1 MNGHAP
7 RLDSL
12 ARLAEVLN
20 LDLYFG
26 PPHGTPVPAATT
38 ATPAERPVPGP
49 TAPGPDARD
58 VLAAIRALNRVVHAL
73 GPAAGRAAPAPARAA
88 VGGDRLHAVGDR
100 WFRDDWMRRRGL
112 DPSVCR
118 LAEVTGSDMEPTLP
132 DGTVVL
138 VDRADRDPQPVS
150 VYLLRL
156 VDGHRVRRLG
166 LEGNRWRMLGDH
178 PHCPPID
185 LPNTARIVG
194 RVAWSAREHPAD
206 GRDGLGTVYEMLA
219 RFAVLRAGVAAGVDR
234 FDAAGERDEL
244 RRELGDLTDER
255 FARLLGRL
263 ADEALRRPDGA
274 RVLRR
279 ALANAGAAER

>member
-1 MNGHAP
+1 MLAPSRVPAFGTLRRRAPMDISAVQREIESALRREGLSRAAASRLAQGNPSLVKNIMNGHAP

-26 PPHGTPVPAATT
+26 PPRNTPAPAETA
-38 ATPAERPVPGP
+38 ATPADRPVPGP
-49 TAPGPDARD
+49 AAPDPDAHD

-73 GPAAGRAAPAPARAA
+73 GPTAGRAPTAPARAA
-88 VGGDRLHAVGDR
+88 ADGDRLHAVGDR

-118 LAEVTGSDMEPTLP
+118 LAEVTGSAMEPTLP

-138 VDRADRDPQPVS
+138 VDRADRDPQPMS

-156 VDGHRVRRLG
+156 VDGQRVRRLG

-178 PHCPPID
+178 PRCPPID
-185 LPNTARIVG
+185 LPDNARIVG

-206 GRDGLGTVYEMLA
+206 GRDGLLS
-219 RFAVLRAGVAAGVDR
+219 AGCGN
-234 FDAAGERDEL
+234 
-244 RRELGDLTDER
+244 RR
-255 FARLLGRL
+255 
-263 ADEALRRPDGA
+263 
-274 RVLRR
+274 
-279 ALANAGAAER
+279 